1 MYSSSDF
8 LVLLPLSKHDSR
20 HKLGHH
26 LIHKQFM
33 RLGGDRNN
41 DRVGE
46 AHFLNAGVDIPFD
59 PWDT

>member
-1 MYSSSDF
+1 M
-8 LVLLPLSKHDSR
+8 HE
-20 HKLGHH
+20 
-26 LIHKQFM
+26 QFM

-46 AHFLNAGVDIPFD
+46 THLLNTGVDIPFD